1 MDGRTLVCG
10 VIANPV
16 AHSMSPVLQN
26 LYAQRTGVNLAYVPF
41 KVEPDML
48 QEMIQGAYAMNILGL
63 NVTVPFKS
71 QVMPFLKEIDE
82 TAEDIGAVNTLI
94 RIDGGY
100 KGYNSDVP
108 GITRVIQEEGYE
120 VDGRDCIVI
129 GAGGAA
135 HAACY
140 ALMKLGVRHIYVL
153 NRTQARSDEL
163 EHWMNSLAG
172 RKIIMSLPLDAW
184 DWIPGDGYLAVQT
197 TSVGMTPNVGRAAI
211 EDPEF
216 YKKIRCAIDCIYT
229 PTETKFMQNVKA
241 AGGKAVNGLRMLL
254 YQGIVSYEIWNP
266 GVKVSEETVLEAE
279 QAIMEMLGQ

>member
-100 KGYNSDVP
+100 KGYKLEMKYDFARPPFYN
-108 GITRVIQEEGYE
+108 TLYE
-120 VDGRDCIVI
+120 MWG
-129 GAGGAA
+129 
-135 HAACY
+135 
-140 ALMKLGVRHIYVL
+140 
-153 NRTQARSDEL
+153 
-163 EHWMNSLAG
+163 
-172 RKIIMSLPLDAW
+172 LDTGKDW
-184 DWIPGDGYLAVQT
+184 DHSKG
-197 TSVGMTPNVGRAAI
+197 
-211 EDPEF
+211 
-216 YKKIRCAIDCIYT
+216 
-229 PTETKFMQNVKA
+229 
-241 AGGKAVNGLRMLL
+241 
-254 YQGIVSYEIWNP
+254 
-266 GVKVSEETVLEAE
+266 
-279 QAIMEMLGQ
+279 

>member
-1 MDGRTLVCG
+1 
-10 VIANPV
+10 
-16 AHSMSPVLQN
+16 
-26 LYAQRTGVNLAYVPF
+26 
-41 KVEPDML
+41 
-48 QEMIQGAYAMNILGL
+48 
-63 NVTVPFKS
+63 
-71 QVMPFLKEIDE
+71 
-82 TAEDIGAVNTLI
+82 
-94 RIDGGY
+94 
-100 KGYNSDVP
+100 
-108 GITRVIQEEGYE
+108 
-120 VDGRDCIVI
+120 
-129 GAGGAA
+129 
-135 HAACY
+135 
-140 ALMKLGVRHIYVL
+140 MKLGARHIYVL

>member
-1 MDGRTLVCG
+1 MDGRTTVCG

-140 ALMKLGVRHIYVL
+140 ALMKLGARHIYVL

-184 DWIPGDGYLAVQT
+184 D
-197 TSVGMTPNVGRAAI
+197 
-211 EDPEF
+211 
-216 YKKIRCAIDCIYT
+216 
-229 PTETKFMQNVKA
+229 
-241 AGGKAVNGLRMLL
+241 
-254 YQGIVSYEIWNP
+254 
-266 GVKVSEETVLEAE
+266 
-279 QAIMEMLGQ
+279 